1 MVRCKLHWF
10 FRLLAALVLL
20 VQSASIPAG
29 TGKEW
34 PIRPITLVVPF
45 PAGGS
50 IDAIGRLLAAKL
62 SGELGQ
68 TIIVHN
74 RPGANGSIASDA
86 VAHATPDGY
95 TLVLTTIGTHAINQL
110 VNRHVRYD
118 AQRDFTHISLIAS
131 TANVLLASPSVDGK
145 TLQDI
150 AEQARHKVF
159 NVAITGYGSSN
170 HVAMALF
177 KQNAGLKLNDIL
189 YKGDAV
195 ALNDMLGGQVELM
208 FVNTMAALPHVKAK
222 RLRALAVTSRTRSE
236 LLPDVPTMG
245 EAGFDVVID
254 AWVGLAGPPGLPT
267 AIVERLNVLTT
278 KVLLGHEMRERLAE
292 SGTSPLS
299 SSPQEASAFI
309 VRELDKWAKVIKA
322 AGLAAE

>member
-1 MVRCKLHWF
+1 MGRCNLHWLL
-10 FRLLAALVLL
+10 RLLTALVLL
-20 VQSASIPAG
+20 FQSASIPAG
-29 TGKEW
+29 SGKEW
-34 PIRPITLVVPF
+34 PARPITLIVPF

-50 IDAIGRLLAAKL
+50 TDAIGRLLAARL

-74 RPGANGSIASDA
+74 RPGANGSVASDA
-86 VAHATPDGY
+86 VAHAPPDGY
-95 TLVLTTIGTHAINQL
+95 ILLLTSIGTHAINQL
-110 VNRHVRYD
+110 VNPHVRYD
-118 AQRDFTHISLIAS
+118 AQRDFTHISLIAR
-131 TANVLLASPSVDGK
+131 TTNVLLASPSLNGK

-150 AEQARHKVF
+150 AEQAKHKVV

-170 HVAMALF
+170 HIAMAMFELD
-177 KQNAGLKLNDIL
+177 AGLKFNTIL

-208 FVNTMAALPHVKAK
+208 FVNTMAALPHVKGK

-236 LLPDVPTMG
+236 LLPDVPTMD

-267 AIVERLNVLTT
+267 DIVERLNALTT
-278 KVLLGHEMRERLAE
+278 KILLGHKMRERLAE

-299 SSPQEASAFI
+299 SSPQQARVFI
-309 VRELDKWAKVIKA
+309 ARELDKWAKVIKA
-322 AGLAAE
+322 AGITTE